1 MRTVY
6 LGTSEFA
13 ATVLRRLNDSPHAPA
28 LVVTR
33 PARPKGRGR
42 LLQQPPVADLAA
54 ELGLPVFQ
62 PESVND
68 DDSYTQIAA
77 GEPQALIVCAF
88 GALIKE
94 PLLGAW
100 PTFNVHPSLLPR
112 WRGAAPIERAVA
124 FGDEQTGVS
133 IMSLTAELD
142 AGDVCV
148 QEAIKIGFDEDF
160 GSLSGR
166 LAGLSG
172 ELLVD
177 ALDCFEQ
184 GRIEWRSQDEYGG
197 AGSLTYAKKIE
208 RDDRHLKPLET
219 SAVDMARMVRALHP
233 HVGAFLSLADGSL
246 LVVEQA
252 QALTDG
258 LAAGDVSADDGRLI
272 VGAQQGALE
281 ILRLR
286 PAGKQSM
293 DAASYLRGRP
303 NLDLTKEAT

>member
-6 LGTSEFA
+6 LGTSDFA
-13 ATVLRRLNDSPHAPA
+13 ATVLRRLNSSPYAPA

-33 PARPKGRGR
+33 PARPRGRGR
-42 LLQQPPVADLAA
+42 PLRQPPVADVAA
-54 ELGLPVFQ
+54 ELGLPIFQ
-62 PESVND
+62 PESIND
-68 DDSYTQIAA
+68 EDSYAKIAA
-77 GEPQALIVCAF
+77 SEPKALIVCAF

-94 PLLGAW
+94 PLLSAC

-112 WRGAAPIERAVA
+112 WRGAAPIERAIA
-124 FGDEQTGVS
+124 AADGQTGVS
-133 IMSLTAELD
+133 VMSLTAELD
-142 AGDVCV
+142 AGDVCA
-148 QEAIKIGFDEDF
+148 QEAIEIGPDEDF

-172 ELLVD
+172 ELLIDV
-177 ALDCFEQ
+177 LDRFEQ
-184 GRIEWRSQDEYGG
+184 GQIEWRSQDEYGG
-197 AGSLTYAKKIE
+197 VGSLTYAGKIE
-208 RDDRHLKPLET
+208 RTDRELKPLED

-233 HVGAFLSLADGSL
+233 HVGAFLLLADGSP

-252 QALTDG
+252 RELTDG
-258 LAAGDVSADDGRLI
+258 LAAGEVCTDDGRLI

-303 NLDLTKEAT
+303 KLDLTQGAT